1 MYTPSEI
8 GQFDFAV
15 DADKDILGLDVSMDD
30 VFFVQVLESS
40 SHLSN
45 VLGEEK
51 STHHLLGRRRR
62 RR

>member
-45 VLGEEK
+45 VLGGE
-51 STHHLLGRRRR
+51 SQHTTS
-62 RR
+62 